1 MEKIVSILLAIKN
14 KYDNC
19 EIFLFGSR
27 VWGNLR
33 HDSDLDI
40 AIRCKSL
47 FEYSLIE
54 EEIEDSSIIYTLD
67 IINLDLLNNEALKKR
82 ILKDGKQ
89 I

>member
-27 VWGNLR
+27 VWGNPR

-40 AIRCKSL
+40 VSHSVNPIRLK
-47 FEYSLIE
+47 
-54 EEIEDSSIIYTLD
+54 
-67 IINLDLLNNEALKKR
+67 NNPVLLNEDT
-82 ILKDGKQ
+82 ISQ
-89 I
+89 IYKEIVKFV